1 MKPSGRYNDS
11 DGGVSPSKI
20 KIWNIDKSPRGT
32 TETNG
37 TLIRNPL
44 NPEILVS
51 KFQSVKSVQSVSE
64 YIFRKTEVLVVSLT
78 TKLCS
83 FHYILRKLD
92 SLFVVVDEEINLP
105 LFMRRVKTRRLN
117 LSSRWDF
124 FYLFFLS
131 PG

>member
-37 TLIRNPL
+37 TLIRTPL

-117 LSSRWDF
+117 LSSRWD
-124 FYLFFLS
+124 
-131 PG
+131 